1 MRDASRRSRHSRVVS
16 TVRKLRPKAL
26 TPRLPVYKR
35 LSEADRDTL
44 KQLLTEPTECVYDA
58 SFRLSTLPD
67 SELEASVAAQPPMP
81 AQSAAAALV
90 PGPATEVLTA
100 DEEHALFLRFNYCRH
115 RVMRILQRYRGRR
128 LDAAATSEL
137 LCWNRLAQ
145 EKRAQIVRW
154 NTSLVLAMARRSRN
168 SGVELPELVSEG
180 NLALLRCVDKFD
192 AARGY
197 KFSTYACRAILASF
211 SRIAAKTARYRTQF
225 PTPYDSAM
233 DRSDYLD
240 RKRER
245 IELECVDELRRVLF
259 ENAADLNSVERR
271 VLDARFALDQPAERA
286 GPGGR
291 RKTLDQVG
299 ALLGVSKERVR
310 QIQNQAMG
318 KLRAA
323 LEQRL
328 LAAS

>member
-1 MRDASRRSRHSRVVS
+1 MVKAGWGRVVNI
-16 TVRKLRPKAL
+16 
-26 TPRLPVYKR
+26 
-35 LSEADRDTL
+35 
-44 KQLLTEPTECVYDA
+44 A
-58 SFRLSTLPD
+58 SNAGVSGYGY
-67 SELEASVAAQPPMP
+67 
-81 AQSAAAALV
+81 SAAYCAAKHAMVGFTRALAIDLARTGV
-90 PGPATEVLTA
+90 TINALCPGWVHTKMS
-100 DEEHALFLRFNYCRH
+100 EE
-115 RVMRILQRYRGRR
+115 
-128 LDAAATSEL
+128 
-137 LCWNRLAQ
+137 
-145 EKRAQIVRW
+145 
-154 NTSLVLAMARRSRN
+154 
-168 SGVELPELVSEG
+168 
-180 NLALLRCVDKFD
+180 
-192 AARGY
+192 
-197 KFSTYACRAILASF
+197 AIA
-211 SRIAAKTARYRTQF
+211 RIAAKTARYRTQF